1 MDIQLHN
8 RYQEL
13 QETVDSPERGII
25 ESKRLHYQIS
35 RNQFKYF
42 FLLTKTEVLN
52 ILMYENGSPAS

>member
-1 MDIQLHN
+1 MDTQLHN

-35 RNQFKYF
+35 RNQFRCF
-42 FLLTKTEVLN
+42 SLN
-52 ILMYENGSPAS
+52 ENRSIKHIDV